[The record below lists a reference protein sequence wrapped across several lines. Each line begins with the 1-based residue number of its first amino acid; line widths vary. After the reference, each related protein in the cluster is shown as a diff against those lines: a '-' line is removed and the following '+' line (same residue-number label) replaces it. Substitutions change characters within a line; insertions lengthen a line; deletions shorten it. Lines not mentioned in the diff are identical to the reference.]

1 GGDQQFADATSLD
14 DDVEIKIP
22 TIKSAR
28 TMTLE
33 VFDDPTLAWYA
44 TVAAASDAVVPTAV
58 LIQPPNGSKIVGNAY
73 CRVINLLG
81 DFVTS
86 PEEIG
91 DAGVLGLGVANA
103 VDIFGLLPD
112 GTPANN
118 FTRVMQVCMRASSG
132 DMLMFA
138 AASGVPR
145 SYVPLDTYISG
156 DYICGFIDRAGTVVQ
171 IG

>member
-1 GGDQQFADATSLD
+1 MPEAYVACDNLGERTGGEMTSAGGGG
-14 DDVEIKIP
+14 I
-22 TIKSAR
+22 
-28 TMTLE
+28 
-33 VFDDPTLAWYA
+33 
-44 TVAAASDAVVPTAV
+44 AVVGAFGPVRISTTTRAK
-58 LIQPPNGSKIVGNAY
+58 ISTQIVGNAY
-73 CRVINLLG
+73 CRVIALHG

-86 PEEIG
+86 AEEIG
-91 DAGVLGLGVANA
+91 DAGVLGLGVVNA